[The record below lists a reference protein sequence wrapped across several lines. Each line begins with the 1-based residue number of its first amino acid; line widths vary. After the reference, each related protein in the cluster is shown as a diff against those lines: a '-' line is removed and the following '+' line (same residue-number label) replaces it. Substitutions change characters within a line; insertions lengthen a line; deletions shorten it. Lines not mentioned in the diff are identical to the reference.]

1 MRALSLAA
9 GAALACLLPSSVAA
23 QSEGPPTKQAPNEFA
38 FNQLAG
44 KDTSKIF
51 KKLFVSDRSLSRIN
65 FAYEFQPGR
74 FATSIEGQGTDAF
87 GVLKGVRTLGTDWE
101 ITVGFR
107 IGSFDGLVEN
117 RTQFGLE
124 RDVWSDNDPKRGQLQ
139 DFLFAGMTYLGGN
152 LRCFANKNRINVGS
166 VVTLSGTTE
175 GYLRMHQM
183 GSMLEIH
190 AWAPGGQPQL
200 VYSENGAQ
208 PAVSNYSF
216 GASRL
221 GAGTH
226 ILCLGADMSGDVNG
240 AVETPAITEVTN
252 RHAALNALYV
262 ELCGKNPDVQRIRG
276 DLVDLQLD
284 LEALQ
289 EQLPSKK
296 TPGVQL
302 STQGSTAKKHV
313 KNAAGEIE
321 EAALSLAVSDIE
333 RAKLLLTNALTDL
346 ELSKG
351 ALKGLSVKKRE
362 QAPAVRNNGF

>member
-9 GAALACLLPSSVAA
+9 GAALGFLLPSALLA
-23 QSEGPPTKQAPNEFA
+23 QSGPPPTKQAPDEFS

-44 KDTSKIF
+44 ADTSKVF
-51 KKLFVSDRSLSRIN
+51 KKLFVAERSLSRIN

-74 FATSIEGQGTDAF
+74 FATSFEGQGSSSY
-87 GVLKGVRTLGTDWE
+87 GVLKGVRRLGTDWE

-107 IGSFDGLVEN
+107 IGSFDGLVQN
-117 RTQFGLE
+117 STNFGLE
-124 RDVWSDNDPKRGQLQ
+124 RDVWANDDPKRGELE
-139 DFLFAGMTYLGGN
+139 DFFYAGLTYLNGD
-152 LRCFANKNRINVGS
+152 LRAFTNKNGQSVGS
-166 VVTLSGTTE
+166 PVTLAGTTE

-183 GSMLEIH
+183 GTMLEVH

-200 VYSENGAQ
+200 VFTENAPQ
-208 PAVSNYSF
+208 PATSNYSF
-216 GASRL
+216 GAARM

-226 ILCLGADMSGDVNG
+226 ILCLGADMNGDVNG
-240 AVETPAITEVTN
+240 DVETPAITEVTN
-252 RHAALNALYV
+252 RHTALNLLFV
-262 ELCGKNPDVQRIRG
+262 ELCGQTPDLQRIRG
-276 DLVDLQLD
+276 DLTDLQLD

-289 EQLPSKK
+289 AQLPNKK

-302 STQGSTAKKHV
+302 STQGNTAKKHV

-321 EAALSLAVSDIE
+321 EAVLLLALPDIE
-333 RAKLLLTNALTDL
+333 GAKALVTNALTDL